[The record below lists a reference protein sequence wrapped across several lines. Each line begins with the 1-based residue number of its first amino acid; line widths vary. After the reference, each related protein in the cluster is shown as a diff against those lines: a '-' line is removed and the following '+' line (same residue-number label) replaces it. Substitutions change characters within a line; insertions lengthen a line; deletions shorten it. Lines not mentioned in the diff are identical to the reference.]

1 MASQKLP
8 RTRQSC
14 ISYLPA
20 CSRNYIVRPDSIPG
34 RDAVNA
40 LCAVPS
46 GVHGGPRIC
55 QSMSEL
61 LLDGGSV
68 EGRLNSK
75 QGYYGI
81 SVKGENR

>member
-1 MASQKLP
+1 
-8 RTRQSC
+8 
-14 ISYLPA
+14 
-20 CSRNYIVRPDSIPG
+20 
-34 RDAVNA
+34 
-40 LCAVPS
+40 
-46 GVHGGPRIC
+46 
-55 QSMSEL
+55 MSEL